1 MALLAGEV
9 AEDQRPAAL
18 VRQGRAAPRQMHLP
32 PGAQRDEHGQELASG
47 VGQDVRL
54 PRSLALVLV
63 RLGGED
69 AGRDELAQPAGD
81 DGLRE
86 AGAPDE
92 VVETAGPVGRL
103 AQQEDRRLVRLGEV
117 PPLLVGAAVGL
128 VSGYFGGVVDSLF
141 MRLYD
146 LFVAFPF
153 FVLVLA
159 IVGVLGPGLVN
170 FVIALALVGWVS
182 YARLVRAEVLTIRES
197 EYVQAAQ
204 CLGYPPA
211 VIVTRHV
218 LPNAVGPVIAYA
230 VSDAVLVMLAGAS
243 FGFLGMGAQPPNAEW
258 GVMIADGQS
267 FIDQAWWI
275 CFFPGAAAI
284 TLGLGLAFL
293 GDALAQ
299 LRRPVRA

>member
-1 MALLAGEV
+1 MANALPVSA
-9 AEDQRPAAL
+9 PAARLRLTAPMAVAVVIL
-18 VRQGRAAPRQMHLP
+18 VGWLFVALAAPTIAPYDPTAVDILNMLAP
-32 PGAQRDEHGQELASG
+32 PSAEHWFGTDQ
-47 VGQDVRL
+47 V
-54 PRSLALVLV
+54 
-63 RLGGED
+63 
-69 AGRDELAQPAGD
+69 GRDVFS
-81 DGLRE
+81 RVVF
-86 AGAPDE
+86 GARIDVFLC
-92 VVETAGPVGRL
+92 VVGVL
-103 AQQEDRRLVRLGEV
+103 
-117 PPLLVGAAVGL
+117 PPLLIGTTVGL
-128 VSGYFGGVVDSLF
+128 VSGYFGGMVDTLF

-211 VIVTRHV
+211 AIVTRHV
-218 LPNAVGPVIAYA
+218 LPNAFGPVIAYA

-258 GVMIADGQS
+258 GVMIADGQA
-267 FIDQAWWI
+267 FVQQAWWI
-275 CFFPGAAAI
+275 CLFPGLAI
-284 TLGLGLAFL
+284 VSLGLGFALL
-293 GDALAQ
+293 GDGLGQ
-299 LRRPVRA
+299 MQRRQVNA

>member
-1 MALLAGEV
+1 MANALPVSAPAMRLRLTAPMAV
-9 AEDQRPAAL
+9 AVVILIGWLVVAL
-18 VRQGRAAPRQMHLP
+18 AAPYIAPYDPTAVDILNMLAP
-32 PGAQRDEHGQELASG
+32 PNAEHWFGTDQ
-47 VGQDVRL
+47 V
-54 PRSLALVLV
+54 
-63 RLGGED
+63 
-69 AGRDELAQPAGD
+69 GRDVFS
-81 DGLRE
+81 RVVF
-86 AGAPDE
+86 GARIDVFLC
-92 VVETAGPVGRL
+92 VVGVL
-103 AQQEDRRLVRLGEV
+103 
-117 PPLLVGAAVGL
+117 PPLLIGTTVGL
-128 VSGYFGGVVDSLF
+128 VSGYFGGMVDTLF

-211 VIVTRHV
+211 AIVTRHV
-218 LPNAVGPVIAYA
+218 LPNAFGPVIAYA

-258 GVMIADGQS
+258 GVMIADGQA
-267 FIDQAWWI
+267 FVQQAWWI
-275 CFFPGAAAI
+275 CLFPGLAI
-284 TLGLGLAFL
+284 VSLGLGFALL
-293 GDALAQ
+293 GDGLGQ
-299 LRRPVRA
+299 MQRRQVSA